1 MRVFLTTPPAERNVV
16 VSHPFRAA
24 VEAADIEAA
33 LGLLA
38 PNVTFHS
45 PVQHAAYEGVEATSV
60 LLRAVFEDFHY
71 TDELSGPD
79 VHALIL
85 RARVGDR
92 DVEGIDILRPA
103 SGPVE
108 DFTVMV
114 RPLSAA
120 MALGEAVRRQL
131 GLA

>member
-1 MRVFLTTPPAERNVV
+1 
-16 VSHPFRAA
+16 VSHPIRAA
-24 VEAADIEAA
+24 VEAGDIEAA
-33 LGLLA
+33 IALLA
-38 PNVTFHS
+38 PDVTFHS
-45 PVQHAAYEGVEATSV
+45 PVQHAPYEGREATSV
-60 LLRAVFEDFHY
+60 LLRAVFEVFEDFHY
-71 TDELSGPD
+71 TDEMMGAD
-79 VHALIL
+79 VHALIF

-120 MALGEAVRRQL
+120 MALGEAVRAQL

>member
-1 MRVFLTTPPAERNVV
+1 M
-16 VSHPFRAA
+16 SHPFRAA

-33 LGLLA
+33 LALLS
-38 PNVTFHS
+38 PDVTFHS
-45 PVQHAAYEGVEATSV
+45 PVAHTPYEGLEATSV
-60 LLRAVFEDFHY
+60 LLRAVFEVFEDFRY
-71 TDELSGPD
+71 TDELTGPD
-79 VHALIL
+79 VHALIF

-92 DVEGIDILRPA
+92 EVQGIDILRPA

-120 MALGEAVRRQL
+120 LALGEAMRQQL